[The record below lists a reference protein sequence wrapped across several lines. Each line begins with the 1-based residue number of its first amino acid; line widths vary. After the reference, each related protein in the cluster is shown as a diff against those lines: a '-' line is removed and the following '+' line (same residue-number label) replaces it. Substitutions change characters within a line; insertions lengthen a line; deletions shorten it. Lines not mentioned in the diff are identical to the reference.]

1 MECTMPEFRIYTI
14 GRDGHFS
21 DAKNI
26 ECADDQEAI
35 QEAQQAVDGHD
46 VELWQRGRFIVR
58 LSSVPPKAK
67 ILTFIKPDTAFDPE
81 SAAILGAAYD
91 KAVAALRVGEQNEAV
106 RDVIATRI
114 IALAAKGE
122 RDPDRLCDAVLTSL
136 NIPR

>member
-1 MECTMPEFRIYTI
+1 MPEFRIYTI

-35 QEAQQAVDGHD
+35 QKAQQTLDGHD
-46 VELWQRGRFIVR
+46 VELWQRDRFIVR
-58 LSSVPPKAK
+58 RSSVPPKAK

-81 SAAILGAAYD
+81 AAAILGAAYD
-91 KAVAALRVGEQNEAV
+91 KAVAALRIGEQNEAV
-106 RDVIATRI
+106 RDVIAKHVV
-114 IALAAKGE
+114 ALAAKGE